1 MNNPIS
7 ILDLLNKN
15 KYSIPLYQRN
25 FSWTDKE
32 ITQLIIDVL
41 DSIKENRSE
50 YFIGTLVVSKKG
62 KVYSIIDGQQRFT
75 AILLIALSIQNEY
88 PDRLSTRYVEK
99 INLHFLARKW
109 SNDTLN
115 RIIKR
120 NINEVK
126 DKDDELLCGYFETVI
141 AIKEHIGSTDY
152 SNISIEDF
160 YEYLFNKVK
169 IFISEMPEDLDV
181 NLYFER
187 FNLRGEQLEYH
198 EIIKAELMQ
207 RLIADGVKFVNV
219 QKFAKIWDACSE
231 FDTPCIKFF
240 KKKVK
245 ASNPDEERETV
256 FKCEWSEYEP
266 GKNSWRYGY
275 SFKNIYSKIDVNK
288 ESKKSLIGAIKE
300 TEETDKS
307 SADKDNDAE
316 ENEDSD
322 KYRCIVNFNTF
333 LYYVLYLT
341 DNISTDDIQLDDKK
355 LKSAFKVS
363 SRDSQWILS
372 FGENLLKAKFIF
384 DNLIIRNS
392 LETTNRRTEG
402 EWFLQ
407 KAYREDKNEKARGHL
422 YVQTRLDK
430 NSFSTNN
437 FEILML
443 QSMFAVTFTAY
454 KDTKW
459 LYTTLK
465 YLFKNAEKLNE
476 PDFGDKYFAPFLE
489 DLSKT
494 FAKERICDSNGHVD
508 ANRLRYDNSVR
519 VPVYAFNLTDYVLW
533 KYREDVLRKY
543 REEWGRS
550 NVIKFD
556 DFRFTYRRSI
566 EHWYP
571 QNPNE
576 TEGKT
581 KLSNDLLHSFGNL
594 CLIVASQNSAFS
606 NLYPLAKLAN
616 WRSFFSTQ
624 SLKLQMM
631 AASTDSWHSWDEKRG
646 AEILKMENDILQMLN
661 KYLQ

>member
-1 MNNPIS
+1 MNNPLS
-7 ILDLLNKN
+7 IFDLLNDN
-15 KYSIPLYQRN
+15 SYSIPLYQRN
-25 FSWTDKE
+25 FAWTDVE

-41 DSIKENRSE
+41 DSIKENRPE
-50 YFIGTLVVSKKG
+50 YYIGTLVVSKNEN
-62 KVYSIIDGQQRFT
+62 VYSIIDGQQRFT
-75 AILLIALSIQNEY
+75 AILLIALAIQNEY
-88 PDRLSTRYVEK
+88 DPSTKRVEK
-99 INLHFLARKW
+99 INLCFSARKR
-109 SNDTLN
+109 SNETLSSLFLN
-115 RIIKR
+115 D
-120 NINEVK
+120 INTGK
-126 DKDDELLCGYFETVI
+126 ITDDELRSGYDETVS
-141 AIKEHIGSTDY
+141 AIKEHVGSSDY
-152 SNISIEDF
+152 LDISIEDF
-160 YEYLFNKVK
+160 YGYLFDKVK
-169 IFISEMPEDLDV
+169 VFISEMPEDLDV

-187 FNLRGEQLEYH
+187 FNSRGEQLEYH

-207 RLIADGVKFVNV
+207 RLVADGIAFAKV
-219 QKFAKIWDACSE
+219 QKFAKVWDACSE

-240 KKKVK
+240 KKKTK
-245 ASNPDEERETV
+245 GSDADEERERV
-256 FKCEWSEYEP
+256 FKCEWIEYEP

-275 SFKNIYSKIDVNK
+275 NLKNIYSKIVVNK
-288 ESKKSLIGAIKE
+288 ESRKSLISAI
-300 TEETDKS
+300 EETVESGAVTDIY
-307 SADKDNDAE
+307 AV
-316 ENEDSD
+316 ENEDSN

-341 DNISTDDIQLDDKK
+341 DNVGADSIQLDDKK

-392 LETTNRRTEG
+392 LETTNRRKEG

-422 YVQTRLDK
+422 YVQTRFDK
-430 NSFSTNN
+430 NSFQTNN
-437 FEILML
+437 HEILML

-465 YLFKNAEKLNE
+465 YLFENADKLNE
-476 PDFGDKYFAPFLE
+476 VDFGDKFYAFLE
-489 DLSKT
+489 SLSKT
-494 FAKERICDSNGHVD
+494 FAIERICNSSGLD
-508 ANRLRYDNSVR
+508 AQRLRYNNF

-533 KYREDVLRKY
+533 KNRDKLGLVYTA
-543 REEWGRS
+543 
-550 NVIKFD
+550 IKFD

-576 TEGKT
+576 TEGKS
-581 KLSNDLLHSFGNL
+581 KLSDDLLHCFGNL
-594 CLIVASQNSAFS
+594 CLIVASQNSAFG

-616 WRSFFSTQ
+616 WRGIFSTQ

-631 AASTDSWHSWDEKRG
+631 AANTDSWSCWDETKRK
-646 AEILKMENDILQMLN
+646 EILEMENDILQLL
-661 KYLQ
+661 KEYIY

>member
-1 MNNPIS
+1 MNNPLS
-7 ILDLLNKN
+7 IFDLLNEN
-15 KYSIPLYQRN
+15 SYSIPLYQRN
-25 FSWTDKE
+25 FAWTDVE
-32 ITQLIIDVL
+32 ITQLIVDVL
-41 DSIKENRSE
+41 DSIKESRLE
-50 YFIGTLVVSKKG
+50 YFIGTLVVSKNG
-62 KVYSIIDGQQRFT
+62 NVYSIIDGQQRFT
-75 AILLIALSIQNEY
+75 AILLIVLAIQNEY
-88 PDRLSTRYVEK
+88 CLSTQYVEK
-99 INLHFLARKW
+99 INLCFSARKR
-109 SNDTLN
+109 SEETLN
-115 RIIKR
+115 SLFT
-120 NINEVK
+120 NAINTGRLT
-126 DKDDELLCGYFETVI
+126 DNELRRGYDETVS
-141 AIKEHIGSTDY
+141 AIKEHISSTDY
-152 SNISIEDF
+152 LDISIEDF
-160 YEYLFNKVK
+160 YEYLFDKVK
-169 IFISEMPEDLDV
+169 IFISEMPDGLDV

-187 FNLRGEQLEYH
+187 FNSRGEQLEYH

-207 RLIADGVKFVNV
+207 RLLTDGVDFATV
-219 QKFAKIWDACSE
+219 QKFAKVWDACSE
-231 FDTPCIKFF
+231 FDAPCIKFF
-240 KKKVK
+240 KKKAK
-245 ASNPDEERETV
+245 GADADEERETV

-275 SFKNIYSKIDVNK
+275 SFENIYSKIVVNE
-288 ESKKSLIGAIKE
+288 ESRKSLISAI
-300 TEETDKS
+300 EETVVGLAGSDV
-307 SADKDNDAE
+307 DAE
-316 ENEDSD
+316 ENEDSN

-341 DNISTDDIQLDDKK
+341 DNISSDSIQLDDKK
-355 LKSAFKVS
+355 LKSAFRVS
-363 SRDSQWILS
+363 TRDSRWILC

-392 LETTNRRTEG
+392 LETTNRRKEG

-422 YVQTRLDK
+422 YVQTRFDK

-437 FEILML
+437 HEILML

-465 YLFKNAEKLNE
+465 YLFINAEKLNE
-476 PDFGDKYFAPFLE
+476 ADFGDKFYAFLE
-489 DLSKT
+489 SLSKT

-508 ANRLRYDNSVR
+508 TQRLRYDYS

-533 KYREDVLRKY
+533 KNREKLGLVFKATM
-543 REEWGRS
+543 
-550 NVIKFD
+550 FD

-576 TEGKT
+576 AEGKA
-581 KLSNDLLHSFGNL
+581 KLSDDLLHCFGNL

-616 WRSFFSTQ
+616 WRSIFGTQ

-631 AASTDSWHSWDEKRG
+631 AASTDSWGSWDETMRTK
-646 AEILKMENDILQMLN
+646 ILAMENDMLQML
-661 KYLQ
+661 KEYLYKVMA